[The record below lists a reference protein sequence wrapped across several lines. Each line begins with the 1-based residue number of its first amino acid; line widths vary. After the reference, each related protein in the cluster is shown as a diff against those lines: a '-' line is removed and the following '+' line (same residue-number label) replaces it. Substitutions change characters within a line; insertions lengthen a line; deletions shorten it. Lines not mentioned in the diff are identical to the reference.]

1 MKSTLSFAILV
12 LLGQIDATSINNLQ
26 EKNMNEI
33 YPPDEILLQVESQK
47 HHHLSESQKHHH
59 LSEKNYVSKAPVKN
73 ANHH

>member
-26 EKNMNEI
+26 EKNMNEV
-33 YPPDEILLQVESQK
+33 YPPDEILLQI
-47 HHHLSESQKHHH
+47 ESQKHHH

-73 ANHH
+73 AHHH